1 MRVLPTFFCLSVGVS
16 AAPIDVL
23 TSRQQQCS
31 TTFSYP
37 YAGSI
42 TPSDYKAFNLGGCNA
57 QLTFTK
63 DRYVGVQWAFEATYA
78 DGSRAVHAPFRDF
91 GSFGVSD
98 TFYPYLG
105 NNFLTQYPSNTPFT
119 AVHEFT
125 GVCKNGAA
133 PVSWRFYTT
142 SGTRPCFTTDQIRVV
157 GGVSRPPKVSGVTLR
172 RNNDAGDFAVDWQPV
187 ARAVAYSVIVQYPTG
202 SDEIGNPYR
211 NVRGARVQGT
221 STTVAT
227 TTRRQD
233 VERSVIVHAVDER
246 GVWSFTSDV
255 KPVVARW

>member
-1 MRVLPTFFCLSVGVS
+1 MGSILTAENMRVLPTFFCLSVGVS
-16 AAPIDVL
+16 AAPTDVL
-23 TSRQQQCS
+23 TSRQQQC
-31 TTFSYP
+31 
-37 YAGSI
+37 
-42 TPSDYKAFNLGGCNA
+42 
-57 QLTFTK
+57 
-63 DRYVGVQWAFEATYA
+63 
-78 DGSRAVHAPFRDF
+78 
-91 GSFGVSD
+91 SFGVSD

-105 NNFLTQYPSNTPFT
+105 NNFLTQYPSNTPYT